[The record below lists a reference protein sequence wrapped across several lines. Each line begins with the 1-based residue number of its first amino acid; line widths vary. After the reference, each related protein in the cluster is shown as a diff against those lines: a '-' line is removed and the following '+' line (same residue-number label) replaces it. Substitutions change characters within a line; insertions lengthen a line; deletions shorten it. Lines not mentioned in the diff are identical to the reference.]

1 MIRRALAIIEPMKRV
16 ALSEI
21 KDNLS
26 RYLRMAE
33 KEEVIITRLKRG
45 VLGKTHSVPQEQ
57 RIESVQ
63 CAFVVYLHSVY
74 Q

>member
-1 MIRRALAIIEPMKRV
+1 
-16 ALSEI
+16 
-21 KDNLS
+21 
-26 RYLRMAE
+26 MAE